1 MKIKK
6 INKPN
11 TDWIDSEGC
20 IRPKFDVSSTI
31 LNKKWNSIIHFVS
44 NEDVKQFEKINDQY
58 IVTYKDDQVWK
69 FKGFDLVERIEFE
82 LNLILKRYENNKK
95 DYNIF

>member
-11 TDWIDSEGC
+11 TDWIDSKGC

-69 FKGFDLVERIEFE
+69 FKGGDLVERIELE
-82 LNLILKRYENNKK
+82 LQIILNNSNCKK
-95 DYNIF
+95 VEHTIF